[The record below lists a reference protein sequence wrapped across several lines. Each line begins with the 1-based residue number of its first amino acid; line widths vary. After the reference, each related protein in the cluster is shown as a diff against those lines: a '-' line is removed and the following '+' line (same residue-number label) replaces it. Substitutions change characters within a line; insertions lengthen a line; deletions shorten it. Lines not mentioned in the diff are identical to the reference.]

1 DYFGVPKSSSGSSEK
16 RSDSHASTPHIAFQ
30 EKGRQHSSDH
40 DVTQAKSQPRNQSKG
55 SDQDQ
60 SKTSPSGNE
69 FQLQDA
75 PRTKSLASRSNSSNS
90 VPQDGASGKS
100 ANGISRKD
108 GLSNLSES
116 RKTNDNMPP
125 PRPSQESKWQE

>member
-1 DYFGVPKSSSGSSEK
+1 DPSESPDSFFIPIGVDPSPGPYSGTPRSTSDSAGAKKDKDYFGVPKSSSGSSEK

-75 PRTKSLASRSNSSNS
+75 PRTKSLASRSNSS
-90 VPQDGASGKS
+90 
-100 ANGISRKD
+100 
-108 GLSNLSES
+108 
-116 RKTNDNMPP
+116 
-125 PRPSQESKWQE
+125 